1 MVHLVSPTLLFNF
14 ARWEQTMARPAA
26 TATVPAPRP
35 DPRRWRIL
43 WLLGVAQLMLIL
55 DVTVVT
61 IALPDIS
68 ADLGLGRQQLT
79 WVVSGYTLA
88 FGGLLLLGGRA
99 ADLFGARRL
108 VVLGLSV
115 FAAASLLAGLAP
127 TGWALLAGRVLQ
139 GLAAAFLSPSA
150 LSLVVRTF
158 DGAERDRALG
168 IWSALGGGGAALGVL
183 LGGLLTAGPGWSWVF
198 FVNVPVGVLLALSLH
213 RALPP
218 DAPGRSPGRLD
229 LLGAALVTAATG
241 TLIYALIQAGDRGWT
256 STATGLLAAAAPALY
271 LAFVVRVG
279 HAAHPLM
286 DMGLLLRRPV
296 AVGTLLVL
304 VATALMI
311 TVFFLGSFYFQR
323 HLGYDA
329 LRTGLLFLP
338 VALATMAG
346 ATIAGRV
353 LTRTGPRLLGAAG
366 LVVGGIGM
374 WVAAAPHRPP
384 ALAAGGGVP
393 AAGTGAVF
401 VVASAT
407 ALGQVGPNEA
417 GLASGIV
424 STFHEFGASLGA
436 AVVSSIAAASLAGT
450 SAAGVSRGFATAA
463 VVAAVAA
470 LVTLAIAPGRQ
481 TSGGGDAGDR
491 HVPGPRPPLR
501 ARGRRPMTTLPARR
515 RHIEIDGERS
525 IMTDSQSTLRT
536 NSQPQS

>member
-1 MVHLVSPTLLFNF
+1 
-14 ARWEQTMARPAA
+14 MAQAA
-26 TATVPAPRP
+26 TTSTVPASHPNP
-35 DPRRWRIL
+35 HRWRIL
-43 WLLGVAQLMLIL
+43 GLLGIAQLMLIL

-68 ADLGLGRQQLT
+68 TDLGLGRQQLT

-108 VVLGLSV
+108 VVLGLLV
-115 FAAASLLAGLAP
+115 FAGASLLAGLAP

-139 GLAAAFLSPSA
+139 GLAAAVLSPSA

-213 RALPP
+213 RALPR
-218 DAPGRSPGRLD
+218 DAAGRSPGHLD
-229 LLGAALVTAATG
+229 LPGAALVTAATG

-256 STATGLLAAAAPALY
+256 SAATGLLAATAAALY
-271 LAFVVRVG
+271 LAFVVRVRR
-279 HAAHPLM
+279 AAHPLM
-286 DMGLLLRRPV
+286 DLGLLLRRPV

-304 VATALMI
+304 VATALTI

-346 ATIAGRV
+346 ATVAGRI
-353 LTRTGPRLLGAAG
+353 LARLGPRLLGAAG
-366 LVVGGIGM
+366 LVAADGPAVLVLGVG
-374 WVAAAPHRPP
+374 VA
-384 ALAAGGGVP
+384 

-407 ALGQVGPNEA
+407 ALGQVGPHEA

-450 SAAGVSRGFATAA
+450 SVAGVSRGFATAA
-463 VVAAVAA
+463 AVAAVAA

-481 TSGGGDAGDR
+481 AARSPAGAA
-491 HVPGPRPPLR
+491 P
-501 ARGRRPMTTLPARR
+501 
-515 RHIEIDGERS
+515 
-525 IMTDSQSTLRT
+525 
-536 NSQPQS
+536 

>member
-1 MVHLVSPTLLFNF
+1 
-14 ARWEQTMARPAA
+14 MANQATT
-26 TATVPAPRP
+26 TATVPAPHP
-35 DPRRWRIL
+35 YPRRWRTL
-43 WLLGVAQLMLIL
+43 GLLGVAQLMLIL
-55 DVTVVT
+55 DITVVAV
-61 IALPDIS
+61 ALPDIS
-68 ADLGLGRQQLT
+68 ADLGLGRQLLT

-108 VVLGLSV
+108 VVVGLAL
-115 FAAASLLAGLAP
+115 FAGASLLAGLAP

-150 LSLVVRTF
+150 LSLVVTMF

-168 IWSALGGGGAALGVL
+168 IWSALGGGGAALGLL
-183 LGGLLTAGPGWSWVF
+183 LGGTLTAGPGWPWVF
-198 FVNVPVGVLLALSLH
+198 FINVPVGLLLGLTL
-213 RALPP
+213 RRTLPL
-218 DAPGRSPGRLD
+218 DAVARPRGRLD

-241 TLIYALIQAGDRGWT
+241 TLIYALIQAGDRGWA
-256 STATGLLAAAAPALY
+256 SAATGVLAATAVGLY
-271 LAFVVRVG
+271 LAFVVRVR

-286 DMGLLLRRPV
+286 NLYLLARRPV

-311 TVFFLGSFYFQR
+311 AVFFLGSFYFQNHR
-323 HLGYDA
+323 GYNA
-329 LRTGLLFLP
+329 LQTGLLFLP

-346 ATIAGRV
+346 STVAGRV
-353 LTRTGPRLLGAAG
+353 LAQLGPRLLGAAG

-374 WVAAAPHRPP
+374 WVAASVDGPVAVVV
-384 ALAAGGGVP
+384 GIGVA

-407 ALGQVGPNEA
+407 ALGQVGPSEA

-424 STFHEFGASLGA
+424 STFHEFGAALGA

-450 SAAGVSRGFATAA
+450 NPAGFSRAFATAA
-463 VVAAVAA
+463 IVAAVAA

-481 TSGGGDAGDR
+481 VPPGSTPAGE
-491 HVPGPRPPLR
+491 GP
-501 ARGRRPMTTLPARR
+501 
-515 RHIEIDGERS
+515 
-525 IMTDSQSTLRT
+525 
-536 NSQPQS
+536 